1 MRPRPPVMV
10 ADVTGVSFTIS
21 WSSLM
26 AILLNALPVVFP
38 NEPNTGAVVS
48 LDHLSFSVWIDLT

>member
-1 MRPRPPVMV
+1 MV

-26 AILLNALPVVFP
+26 AVLLNAFPVVFP